1 MIPLPSR
8 SSRLSHQRGLFWNAF
23 LLGSAIGFISHV
35 MAFAAFYS
43 IIKIWG
49 QNPTLNWFLSFW
61 QILTVPL
68 PAVVTLAFFCSKAKK
83 LNMRKVK
90 LDPDVDTPA
99 DGSNSIS
106 WTEHHMLFIMHI
118 CFVHGCNVG
127 SCSLWG
133 IVDLRMVGLAARRA
147 FLLKT
152 VGVDFVLFW
161 ITIKLFDWIT
171 IKHFDWVEHAH
182 ANGEEH
188 EEEEENVEH
197 EASVGS
203 VNA

>member
-1 MIPLPSR
+1 M
-8 SSRLSHQRGLFWNAF
+8 
-23 LLGSAIGFISHV
+23 
-35 MAFAAFYS
+35 
-43 IIKIWG
+43 
-49 QNPTLNWFLSFW
+49 
-61 QILTVPL
+61 TVLL
-68 PAVVTLAFFCSKAKK
+68 PAVVTLAFFCSRAKK

-99 DGSNSIS
+99 DGSNSTS
-106 WTEHHMLFIMHI
+106 WTAHHMLSVMQI
-118 CFVHGCNVG
+118 CFMFGYCVG
-127 SCSLWG
+127 SHSLWG
-133 IVDLRMVGLAARRA
+133 IVDLRVVGLAVRRG

-182 ANGEEH
+182 ANGEDH

-197 EASVGS
+197 EAFVGS